1 MSDNNQELFIS
12 ISQGELDIKYQE
24 NGVIQLWKNID
35 ELICEGETP
44 QAVINYDVY
53 NSLNAYSIANP
64 TVSKEVLVQKA
75 EELILWEQIHGE
87 D

>member
-12 ISQGELDIKYQE
+12 ISQGELDLKYQE
-24 NGVIQLWKNID
+24 NGVIQLWRCE

-44 QAVINYDVY
+44 QAVINYGVY
-53 NSLNAYSIANP
+53 NTINAYSIANP